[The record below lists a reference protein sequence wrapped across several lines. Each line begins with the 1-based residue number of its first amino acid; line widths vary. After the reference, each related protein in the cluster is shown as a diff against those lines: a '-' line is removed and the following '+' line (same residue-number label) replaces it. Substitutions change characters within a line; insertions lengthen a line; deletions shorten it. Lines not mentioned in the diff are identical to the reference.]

1 MFSFQLWMNGNN
13 LIPYRA
19 CAIICMLCLA
29 WSWGSQTVFAQ
40 LISGHVSQRGRQ
52 VRLPRLCQA
61 VWMCRKRHVS
71 ASLPL
76 SSPLEHLSC
85 ANQSISEH
93 LHPARPFLLLQYEAN
108 VKEPPVGPTIPTEMV
123 ILHQDVGWSRIP
135 LDILYHPTSL
145 QGWWLYVT
153 LDSCSAYRFHLWHG
167 GSFLPVQEIRGQ
179 ILFSSP
185 AKSSTAEKSLSYS
198 VGRVKSPSQTN

>member
-40 LISGHVSQRGRQ
+40 LISGHVSQWGRQ
-52 VRLPRLCQA
+52 VRLPGLCQA

-108 VKEPPVGPTIPTEMV
+108 VKEPPIGPTIPTEMV
-123 ILHQDVGWSRIP
+123 IQHQDGPSW
-135 LDILYHPTSL
+135 HPISPYIHTGMMVIRHPGFLQCLQISLMTRWLIFTS
-145 QGWWLYVT
+145 
-153 LDSCSAYRFHLWHG
+153 AR
-167 GSFLPVQEIRGQ
+167 
-179 ILFSSP
+179 
-185 AKSSTAEKSLSYS
+185 
-198 VGRVKSPSQTN
+198 N